1 MSSLEISFQELEEL
15 VASRPCIAYVSAGI
29 VTETTPL
36 AAYSAMIDGVEN
48 SYSFLLE
55 SGEKDAHSA
64 SKGGQ
69 KSNRINE
76 HAQYSFIGYDPEA
89 IVTVGHKGAE
99 ISVLKESPMADQI
112 SIGRGD
118 VLGILEGVAPKY
130 PLVGF
135 P

>member
-64 SKGGQ
+64 SNGSQ

-99 ISVLKESPMADQI
+99 ISVLKESTT
-112 SIGRGD
+112 
-118 VLGILEGVAPKY
+118 LK
-130 PLVGF
+130 
-135 P
+135 